1 MVSIRTAFTLTK
13 PVCSWLR
20 AISQKK
26 RKKITL
32 PPRQNG
38 DKGPHAPVS
47 SSTPLVGFLSANLP
61 KRIRR
66 FPGHLVNREYEIVL
80 NNN

>member
-1 MVSIRTAFTLTK
+1 MAMSNQ
-13 PVCSWLR
+13 PE
-20 AISQKK
+20 KK
-26 RKKITL
+26 EKKITL
-32 PPRQNG
+32 PPRQKG
-38 DKGPHAPVS
+38 DNGPHAPVS

-80 NNN
+80 